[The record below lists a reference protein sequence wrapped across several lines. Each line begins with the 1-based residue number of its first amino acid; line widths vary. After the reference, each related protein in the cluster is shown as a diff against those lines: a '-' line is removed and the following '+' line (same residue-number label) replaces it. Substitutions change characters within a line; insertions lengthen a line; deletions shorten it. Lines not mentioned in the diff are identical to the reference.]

1 MDTQEKIIQ
10 NTTCTISLGGF
21 TYFGYSYIQLY
32 LYHKAHTVDTWTNAV
47 FATNR
52 LGDRL
57 QGLQT
62 IPASFGVSWAV
73 LNLNDDRNNLNFS
86 SGLF

>member
-32 LYHKAHTVDTWTNAV
+32 LYHKAHTVDT
-47 FATNR
+47 
-52 LGDRL
+52 
-57 QGLQT
+57 
-62 IPASFGVSWAV
+62 
-73 LNLNDDRNNLNFS
+73 
-86 SGLF
+86 